1 MKSKI
6 PFTVSTL
13 AATLLSTFAAFAQET
28 TLDTVTVTSTTID
41 DRFAG
46 RRGEVSSTTTINGS
60 QVDERR
66 PQNIINVLQSIPGI
80 TADLSSGDEIKIK
93 FRGVEN
99 QMYMGEK
106 PGVAIVIDGVPVYER
121 SKSR

>member
-80 TADLSSGDEIKIK
+80 TVLKASRSSRAEPLTCSVKMHFPVLWLSPPNVVQNMQE
-93 FRGVEN
+93 
-99 QMYMGEK
+99 
-106 PGVAIVIDGVPVYER
+106 
-121 SKSR
+121 